1 MRNRAW
7 GWGTVALCS
16 LAILGGLGAE
26 VRAQAG
32 SAASG
37 AIRDAIPARIAQ
49 SLPACLPPQ
58 ASETLVMVLN
68 QSPNTPEQLRSVVS
82 RNASL
87 TICDYLGLNV
97 TRIGGFATPTLARD
111 WANYLNRALGYRTFT
126 TIATAPTPNPTP
138 QPSPIRYAVLVNHY
152 NRADLLN
159 QVQQATGRRVTVV
172 TYDQRPHL
180 LVTDTSDWAIAANL
194 LKDLSD
200 RGFAALI
207 VDSRQIVGLRPVG
220 G

>member
-1 MRNRAW
+1 MRNWAW

-16 LAILGGLGAE
+16 LAILGGSGAE

-32 SAASG
+32 SAPSG

-58 ASETLVMVLN
+58 SSETLVMVLN
-68 QSPNTPEQLRSVVS
+68 QAPNTLEQLRSVVP

-87 TICDYLGLNV
+87 MICDYLGLNV

-111 WANYLNRALGYRTFT
+111 WADYLNRAFGYRTFT
-126 TIATAPTPNPTP
+126 TVATAPTPNPTP
-138 QPSPIRYAVLVNHY
+138 QPGPISYAVLVNHY
-152 NRADLLN
+152 NRPDLLD
-159 QVQQATGRRVTVV
+159 QVQRATGRRVTVV

-180 LVTDTSDWAIAANL
+180 LVTSTTDWAIAAGL

-200 RGFAALI
+200 RGFVTLI
-207 VDSRQIVGLRPVG
+207 VDGRQIAGLRPVG

>member
-1 MRNRAW
+1 MRNWAW

-16 LAILGGLGAE
+16 LAILSGRGAA
-26 VRAQAG
+26 VRAQVRPV
-32 SAASG
+32 AAG
-37 AIRDAIPARIAQ
+37 AIREAIPTEIAQ
-49 SLPACLPPQ
+49 SLAACLPPQ
-58 ASETLVMVLN
+58 SSETLVMVLN
-68 QSPNTPEQLRSVVS
+68 QTPNTLEQLRSVVP

-97 TRIGGFATPTLARD
+97 TRIGGFATPALARD
-111 WANYLNRALGYRTFT
+111 WADYLNRALGYRTFT
-126 TIATAPTPNPTP
+126 TVATAPTPNPTP
-138 QPSPIRYAVLVNHY
+138 QPGPISYAVLVNHY
-152 NRADLLN
+152 NRPDLLN

-180 LVTDTSDWAIAANL
+180 LVTNTSDWAIAANL

-200 RGFAALI
+200 RGFTALI
-207 VDSRQIVGLRPVG
+207 VDSRQIAGLRPVG